1 MKTRVE
7 SVRKSGLRMS
17 FAAALV
23 LFAVSAA
30 GETFDLYKAFI
41 STNAATRRAWMDDAD
56 MRKRMARLGT
66 PPAGAP
72 EFGVPQWYVAHGVD
86 NLRDMGGWVGLD
98 GRHLRK
104 GLLLRSAHLQSVK
117 DPTAF
122 RVRFEVKTDLDLR
135 TPKETEKLKG
145 KSPLGGDVTLVNRS
159 APAYE
164 TFGRE
169 SGMKYFKELFPLFLD
184 RANYPIVFH
193 CAKGADRT
201 GSIAFLLQGLL
212 GVCEHDQAI
221 DWELTAFFNPNPKFR
236 DPDRYDKLVA
246 LIEAQ
251 PGGTWTDKFVS
262 YAHACDITDVEV
274 AKFRQIMLED
284 ERTRR
289 QKGKAQ

>member
-1 MKTRVE
+1 MIA
-7 SVRKSGLRMS
+7 VRKRMWLV
-17 FAAALV
+17 AACAV
-23 LFAVSAA
+23 LA
-30 GETFDLYKAFI
+30 GTCVAEKLDLYNAFL

-86 NLRDMGGWVGLD
+86 NLRDMGGWKGL
-98 GRHLRK
+98 GGYRLRK
-104 GLLLRSAHLQSVK
+104 GLILRSAHLQSIK

-135 TPKETEKLKG
+135 TSKETAKLGG
-145 KSPLGGDVTLVNRS
+145 KSPLGGDVALVNRS

-164 TFGRE
+164 AFGKE
-169 SGMKYFKELFPLFLD
+169 DGMKYFKELFPLFLD

-212 GVCEHDQAI
+212 GVSEHDQAI

-246 LIEAQ
+246 LIEGHA
-251 PGGTWTDKFVS
+251 GGTWTEKFVS
-262 YAHACDITDVEV
+262 YAHACGISDAEIAT
-274 AKFRQIMLED
+274 FRNIMLED
-284 ERTRR
+284 
-289 QKGKAQ
+289 